1 MLQALERNR
10 RIDKEGKLHLDD
22 PLTVTN
28 KAVKVIVL
36 ITDEEKI
43 TDDDWQ
49 QAITGNE
56 AFDFLSDPAEDIY
69 SLSDGQAFSHEA

>member
-1 MLQALERNR
+1 MLQALERNG
-10 RIDKEGKLHLDD
+10 RIDKEGQLHLDV

-36 ITDEEKI
+36 IADEEEL

-49 QAITGNE
+49 QAIIGNE
-56 AFDFLSDPAEDIY
+56 AFNFLNDPAEDIY
-69 SLSDGQAFSHEA
+69 SLSDGEDFSHEA